1 MRNKSAD
8 SHGLIYELFR
18 PEIIGEDLFS
28 SLLMLCNKL
37 IGMWAEETM
46 NNLYEAGVQDEQFAL
61 ISLMNEKYQVKV
73 KTLVGDTERFELS
86 RIEIPWEIL
95 LHLQYWMLCLQRC
108 MLCIDAYLNLRII
121 QSY

>member
-61 ISLMNEKYQVKV
+61 ISLMNEKCQVKV
-73 KTLVGDTERFELS
+73 KTPVGDTKRLKCQDS
-86 RIEIPWEIL
+86 RYRAQFLP
-95 LHLQYWMLCLQRC
+95 H
-108 MLCIDAYLNLRII
+108 
-121 QSY
+121 